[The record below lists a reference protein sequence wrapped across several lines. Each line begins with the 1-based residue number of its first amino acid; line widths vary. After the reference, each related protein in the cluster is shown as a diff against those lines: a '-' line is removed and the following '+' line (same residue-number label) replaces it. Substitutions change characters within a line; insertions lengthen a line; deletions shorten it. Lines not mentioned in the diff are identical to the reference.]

1 MGVWGVGAGWGRVG
15 WVGVVGGVSSFKR
28 KAVER
33 IDVVRGTYHVVAR
46 RATRE
51 AYPAEQAIGHDHC
64 AEVLELWR
72 VRRLGQLPHLV
83 RVRGRVRSRGR
94 VRVRVKVRA

>member
-1 MGVWGVGAGWGRVG
+1 MAGSG
-15 WVGVVGGVSSFKR
+15 WLGGVSSFER
-28 KAVER
+28 EAVER
-33 IDVVRGTYHVVAR
+33 IDVVRGAHHVVAR
-46 RATRE
+46 RAARE